1 MNDNV
6 PATGYGMCERIIRL
20 PRGCNQP
27 GEQEKVMTTPL
38 RVTCPTAGD
47 IPPAHQLRVWAS
59 AERHVVLRF
68 APDALS
74 GPDTK
79 ASVVARLAAALPEC
93 SVFDSG
99 GDQANEW
106 VTVMRV
112 ITTEVVQANAAGF
125 LAAMRLFRE
134 TATELAHRMADRLG
148 VSPADLLDRVTDDDA
163 VCELDGWSSE
173 PHGMECRFEHT
184 KTGQEVEVCLGFGAE
199 FGVLDPYFFA
209 RFVKTTP
216 GLEPLVVLLRHDFHD
231 AARVIDLLAT
241 GGHLTAVEGSFGN
254 GWVCREP

>member
-1 MNDNV
+1 
-6 PATGYGMCERIIRL
+6 
-20 PRGCNQP
+20 
-27 GEQEKVMTTPL
+27 MTTPF

-47 IPPAHQLRVWAS
+47 IPPAHQLRVWATD
-59 AERHVVLRF
+59 EQHVVLHFPR
-68 APDALS
+68 DALTS
-74 GPDTK
+74 DAK
-79 ASVVARLAAALPEC
+79 ASVVARLAAALPDC

-99 GDQANEW
+99 GDRTHEW

-112 ITTEVVQANAAGF
+112 IPAEVVTANAAGF

-134 TATELAHRMADRLG
+134 TATDLAHRLADQLG

-163 VCELDGWSSE
+163 VCELDGWSYE

-184 KTGQEVEVCLGFGAE
+184 TTGQEVEVCLSFGAE

-216 GLEPLVVLLRHDFHD
+216 GLEHLGFLLRHDFHD
-231 AARVIDLLAT
+231 AARVIDLLAA
-241 GGHLTAVEGSFGN
+241 GGHLTMVEKSFGK
-254 GWVCREP
+254 GWVWRETERALDPSVPCQAPPGWWGEA